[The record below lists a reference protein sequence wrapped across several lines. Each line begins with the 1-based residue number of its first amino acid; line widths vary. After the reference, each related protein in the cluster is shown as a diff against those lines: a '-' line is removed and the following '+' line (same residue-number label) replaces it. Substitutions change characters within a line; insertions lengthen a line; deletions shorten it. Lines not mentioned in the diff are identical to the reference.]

1 MNFLT
6 NLKKAA
12 EDTGKIVAKKTT
24 EIIKVSKTKY
34 DIYDAKNDIEKVYA
48 DMGREIYLGYKED
61 KNVAEFIEE
70 KCQEIDALIEKMESL
85 KDEIAK

>member
-12 EDTGKIVAKKTT
+12 KDAGVTVAKKTN

-34 DIYDAKNDIEKVYA
+34 NIYDAKNDIEKIYT

-70 KCQEIDALIEKMESL
+70 KCQEIDALIAKMESL
-85 KDEIAK
+85 KEEIGE

>member
-1 MNFLT
+1 MDFLT

-12 EDTGKIVAKKTT
+12 ADTGKTVVEKTNKF
-24 EIIKVSKTKY
+24 IKVSKTKY
-34 DIYDAKNDIEKVYA
+34 NIYDAKNDIEKIYT

-70 KCQEIDALIEKMESL
+70 KCQEIDALIEKMETL
-85 KDEIAK
+85 KEEIAE